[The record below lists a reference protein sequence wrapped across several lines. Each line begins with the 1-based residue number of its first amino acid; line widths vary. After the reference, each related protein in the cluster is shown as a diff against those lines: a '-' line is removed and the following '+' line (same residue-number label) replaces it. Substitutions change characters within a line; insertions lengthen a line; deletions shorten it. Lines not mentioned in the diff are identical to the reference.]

1 MPEISL
7 WQFFIDLTNP
17 QLAFL
22 PRALTVAVIAAIVCG
37 VVGCHVVLRGMAFI
51 GDAVAHAVFPGL
63 ALAFAMEV
71 SVVAGGAVA
80 GVIVAL
86 VIAAFSQRRRVK
98 EDTVIGI
105 FFAAAFALGL
115 VLISR
120 VDGYTGSL
128 TSFLFG
134 SLTGVP
140 LSDIWVSLGVG
151 TLIIA
156 VLVWLGP
163 GLTAVALDR
172 ESARAMNLPV
182 FVLDVVLYLAVTAA
196 VVISVRTIG
205 NILVLALLVTPPAT
219 ARLLTDRLAPM
230 MLTSAAIGA
239 VGSVLGVW
247 LSWAYDIPTGASV
260 VLSLTAIFLA
270 TWVFSPRHGVLAG
283 RMPRT
288 TMSTTA
294 STASATGSTSL
305 VMVSLILGT
314 AGLVIFGPVAN
325 PGTAHAA
332 EVPAVDCEA
341 LAAGRGAGA
350 DADDESC
357 ADDTEID
364 PRAVANELKS
374 FDREIKALDRVTEA
388 LKKDFERAQT
398 VPTTHRPAPTA
409 RPAAPA
415 RDKAPRDDA
424 ARDDAAR
431 ADAAPEP
438 SQPVAQA
445 PAGQSS
451 AGQLP
456 EQPPSQPVAVQPPV
470 VQAPSEQVPV
480 EQIPQVQAPQAQS
493 PQVQS
498 PQGQAPSEQPPQPS
512 AVAVPD
518 AGEQQPVL
526 RSSLAGEKTHDAARV
541 GTTELASTGD
551 ASAHSGWGFWAGL
564 VFGIGMLALL
574 GGVILI
580 ALAARS
586 RADARVEDA
595 GR

>member
-332 EVPAVDCEA
+332 EATAVDCEA
-341 LAAGRGAGA
+341 PAAGAGAGA

-398 VPTTHRPAPTA
+398 VPTTHRSAPTA
-409 RPAAPA
+409 RPAASA

-456 EQPPSQPVAVQPPV
+456 EQPPSQPVAVQPPA

-480 EQIPQVQAPQAQS
+480 EQIPQVQAPQVQS

-498 PQGQAPSEQPPQPS
+498 PQVQSPSEQPPQPS
-512 AVAVPD
+512 PVAVPD

-526 RSSLAGEKTHDAARV
+526 RSSLAGNGTHDAARA

-551 ASAHSGWGFWAGL
+551 VSAHSGGGFWAGL